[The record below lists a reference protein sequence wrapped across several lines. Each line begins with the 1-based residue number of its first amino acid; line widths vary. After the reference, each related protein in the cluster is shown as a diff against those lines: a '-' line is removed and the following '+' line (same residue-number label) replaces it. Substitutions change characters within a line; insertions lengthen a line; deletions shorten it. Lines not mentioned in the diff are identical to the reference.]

1 MKKVIKNDKYVLT
14 SGYTIIGFG
23 STIKEIL
30 EFIGVSF
37 SYVYTYKN
45 KNIFLDDTWSFQYKG
60 YIYTIYTTDEL
71 RQKYCTDEQ
80 MKSAVK
86 KYVIGNN

>member
-30 EFIGVSF
+30 
-37 SYVYTYKN
+37 
-45 KNIFLDDTWSFQYKG
+45 
-60 YIYTIYTTDEL
+60 
-71 RQKYCTDEQ
+71 
-80 MKSAVK
+80 
-86 KYVIGNN
+86 